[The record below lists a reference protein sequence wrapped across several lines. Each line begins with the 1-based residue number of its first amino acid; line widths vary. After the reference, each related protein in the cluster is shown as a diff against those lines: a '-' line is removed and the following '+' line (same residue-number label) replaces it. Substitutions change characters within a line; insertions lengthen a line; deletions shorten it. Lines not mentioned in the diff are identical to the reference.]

1 MLANRATM
9 LANIWINMLA
19 NMLAPIAIQYISKQ
33 RNQHSWIFIHSLI
46 DFLSRMSECEAAA
59 YLIMAFMIDDHDKKT
74 RDSTRKWLRRR
85 EQEGMYVSLVQE
97 LLVEDTR
104 TYREMRRMSYKSFK
118 KILGFIEP
126 HITPKDSVFR
136 YLTEN
141 YRKELHASCWT
152 MIMTALMKICYENL
166 VTKYEFKETENT
178 VHRNL

>member
-1 MLANRATM
+1 
-9 LANIWINMLA
+9 
-19 NMLAPIAIQYISKQ
+19 
-33 RNQHSWIFIHSLI
+33 
-46 DFLSRMSECEAAA
+46 MSECEAAA

-141 YRKELHASCWT
+141 YRKELHASC
-152 MIMTALMKICYENL
+152 
-166 VTKYEFKETENT
+166 
-178 VHRNL
+178 